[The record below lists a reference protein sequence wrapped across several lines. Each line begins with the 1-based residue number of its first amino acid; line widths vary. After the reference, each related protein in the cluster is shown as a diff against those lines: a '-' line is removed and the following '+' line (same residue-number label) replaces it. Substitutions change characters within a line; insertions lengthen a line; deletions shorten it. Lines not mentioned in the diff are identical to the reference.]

1 MDGRGLVASLAL
13 GAAGAL
19 LGTRFMVARESG
31 TFQAYQQRMFAAK
44 ETDTV
49 VTRSFSGRPARSIRN
64 GFIEEYHKS
73 RSKPLAWPLQPLA
86 ADDFIVQHKQIVKWN
101 ASSGRTYT
109 AITKKRPRCSRDNK
123 RNSRRC

>member
-44 ETDTV
+44 ET
-49 VTRSFSGRPARSIRN
+49 
-64 GFIEEYHKS
+64 
-73 RSKPLAWPLQPLA
+73 SK
-86 ADDFIVQHKQIVKWN
+86 I
-101 ASSGRTYT
+101 
-109 AITKKRPRCSRDNK
+109 
-123 RNSRRC
+123 NS